1 MADRGSKTLWVAIS
15 HHGFGHLG
23 QMAPVLNLLVHQHVE
38 FVIVIQSGHSRTLLE
53 RFLKFPFVHIV
64 QAADQP
70 ILMKNAITL
79 DVPATVAAL
88 QAYHAR
94 STEEIAFLTTQMQ
107 QHQITLVISNIGYFP
122 LVAADALNLPSMAF
136 CSLNWADI
144 LSAYAHL
151 SADLPPLIAVIK
163 DCYAAAD
170 VFLAPQPAMPM
181 PAMQDVVSVGPVA
194 RGGRSHVLAQ
204 LLGHPA
210 ATRYGLISLGGISY
224 PLHYQ
229 DWPSVDGWVW
239 IATGVENP
247 RPDLI
252 DLQELTAPPD
262 SKQLISKQP
271 TAKQLISNQLPLEF
285 TDVLA
290 SVDVLITKPG
300 YGNITEAGCAGIPVA
315 CLPRPDWPETP
326 ALLNWLQQKVP
337 VLMIEETALMSGQC
351 LPACAHWREGLAITP
366 QPTIATGVQQVVDC
380 ILAKLRA

>member
-1 MADRGSKTLWVAIS
+1 MTDRGSKTLWVAIS

-23 QMAPVLNLLVHQHVE
+23 QMAPVLNLLVNQHVE
-38 FVIVIQSGHSRTLLE
+38 FVIVIQSGHSRALLE

-64 QAADQP
+64 HAADQP

-79 DVPATVAAL
+79 DVPATVTAL
-88 QAYHAR
+88 QAYHA
-94 STEEIAFLTTQMQ
+94 SATEEIAFLTTQMRH
-107 QHQITLVISNIGYFP
+107 HQVTLVISNIGYFP

-181 PAMQDVVSVGPVA
+181 PAMQDVISVGPVA

-204 LLGHPA
+204 RLGHPA

-224 PLHYQ
+224 PLRYE

-247 RPDLI
+247 RLDLI
-252 DLQELTAPPD
+252 DLQQLTA
-262 SKQLISKQP
+262 QP
-271 TAKQLISNQLPLEF
+271 ASNQLPLEF

-351 LPACAHWREGLAITP
+351 LPACARWREALTFTP
-366 QPTIATGVQQVVDC
+366 KPTIATGVQQVVDY